1 MHIITLSVHI
11 YIIVHVYFNRF
22 VWYMAFRENFVGKP
36 VFPSVTHHIQV
47 SQVCLRLFEE
57 FVFERGRF
65 RQFLSSLA
73 EWCATFKEK
82 GGRRWCAPFR
92 RERSERAESPTENHE
107 NTPTAPT
114 KKSLRNLNYHNTPAH
129 YRNFLYPC
137 TCVLSELK
145 M

>member
-1 MHIITLSVHI
+1 MHIITLSVHL

-22 VWYMAFRENFVGKP
+22 VWYMAFRENFVGMP

-73 EWCATFKEK
+73 HHSA
-82 GGRRWCAPFR
+82 ANAV
-92 RERSERAESPTENHE
+92 SERNLQRKI
-107 NTPTAPT
+107 T
-114 KKSLRNLNYHNTPAH
+114 KTRQQPQQLVP
-129 YRNFLYPC
+129 FG
-137 TCVLSELK
+137 
-145 M
+145 